1 MSRLKV
7 MSTRTFSRPAF
18 FNLLSFLPSGSIL
31 PWVLK
36 NNNNNWI
43 SLAPY
48 GHNIRG
54 TEGIWH
60 YCLVAQ
66 YPYRV
71 GLIRGMATLPQG
83 NQELLEV
90 RDKVGRT
97 WGEQVHGMWYFSIQ
111 CFDTVGWAPGR
122 AVVTTP
128 SSFASINTGYPRF
141 TWKMAVK
148 TKRER
153 ERVEF

>member
-66 YPYRV
+66 YPCRV

-90 RDKVGRT
+90 RDKVGRP
-97 WGEQVHGMWYFSIQ
+97 QVNL
-111 CFDTVGWAPGR
+111 GWASPWNVIFFPSVLWHCWLGARKGSCHHSIILCFNKHWLSQIHLENGR
-122 AVVTTP
+122 
-128 SSFASINTGYPRF
+128 
-141 TWKMAVK
+141 
-148 TKRER
+148 
-153 ERVEF
+153 